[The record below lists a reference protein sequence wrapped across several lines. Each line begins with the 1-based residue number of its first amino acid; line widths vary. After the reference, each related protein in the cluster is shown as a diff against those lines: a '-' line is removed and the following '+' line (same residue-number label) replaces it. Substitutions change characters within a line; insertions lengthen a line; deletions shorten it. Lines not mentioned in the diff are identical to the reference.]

1 MKKKEVPQD
10 EGLNEGRF
18 EDVCYALDEN
28 GNYVAVLSTGWDPK
42 TDAMMQAWEVID
54 EKVEE
59 IRQQVLSGE
68 FSPIAYYMEKNL
80 MDLKLLSDYTGLPKR
95 KIRKHLKPDRFKD
108 LDDKTLALYAEVF
121 GISIETL
128 RNSSEILQGK

>member
-10 EGLNEGRF
+10 EGVNEGRF

-28 GNYVAVLSTGWDPK
+28 GNYVAVLSTGWNPK
-42 TDAMMQAWEVID
+42 TGALLQAWEVID

-59 IRQQVLSGE
+59 VRQQVLSGE

-95 KIRKHLKPDRFKD
+95 KIRKHLKPGRFKD
-108 LDDKTLALYAEVF
+108 LDEKTLLIYAEIF
-121 GISIETL
+121 RISVETL
-128 RNSSEILQGK
+128 RRSSEILKGK

>member
-28 GNYVAVLSTGWDPK
+28 GNYVAVLSKGWDPK
-42 TDAMMQAWEVID
+42 TDALMQAWEVIE
-54 EKVEE
+54 EKVE
-59 IRQQVLSGE
+59 ITRQQVLSGE
-68 FSPIAYYMEKNL
+68 LSPIAYYMEKNL

-95 KIRKHLKPDRFKD
+95 KIRKHLKPVHFNE
-108 LDDKTLALYAEVF
+108 LNDKTLALYAETF
-121 GISIETL
+121 GISVEEL
-128 RNSSEILQGK
+128 RNSSETLKNK

>member
-28 GNYVAVLSTGWDPK
+28 GNYVAVLSTGWNPK
-42 TDAMMQAWEVID
+42 TDALMQAWEVID

-59 IRQQVLSGE
+59 VRQQVLSGE

-95 KIRKHLKPDRFKD
+95 KIRKHLKPERFKD
-108 LDDKTLALYAEVF
+108 LDDKILALYAETF
-121 GISIETL
+121 GISIEML
-128 RNSSEILQGK
+128 RNSSEILKAK

>member
-28 GNYVAVLSTGWDPK
+28 GNYVAVLSKGWSPK
-42 TDAMMQAWEVID
+42 TDALQQAWEVID
-54 EKVEE
+54 EKVEQV
-59 IRQQVLSGE
+59 RKQVLSGE
-68 FSPIAYYMEKNL
+68 LSPIAFYMEKNL

-95 KIRKHLKPDRFKD
+95 KVRKHLKPDRFIKLED
-108 LDDKTLALYAEVF
+108 QILIKYAETF
-121 GISIETL
+121 GISVDML
-128 RNSSEILQGK
+128 RNFSENEKDK